1 MKKVFCAALALILTL
16 ALLGCGTDRPAE
28 TTETTVNTE
37 NYMSAEQA
45 LSLAK
50 EQASR
55 NESDLDALYNVKTEL
70 LAERGFYTVSFESD
84 TAFYEYDIDAVT
96 GKLMRGKRKGKP
108 QTMAPVSVAIP
119 NETATPEVPETTTK

>member
-1 MKKVFCAALALILTL
+1 MRKVFCAALALLLTL
-16 ALLGCGTDRPAE
+16 ALLGCGADRPD
-28 TTETTVNTE
+28 ETTVDTE

-55 NESDLDALYNVKTEL
+55 NESDLEALYNVKTEL

-96 GKLMRGKRKGKP
+96 GKLMRGKRRGKP

-119 NETATPEVPETTTK
+119 NETTAPEAPETTAE